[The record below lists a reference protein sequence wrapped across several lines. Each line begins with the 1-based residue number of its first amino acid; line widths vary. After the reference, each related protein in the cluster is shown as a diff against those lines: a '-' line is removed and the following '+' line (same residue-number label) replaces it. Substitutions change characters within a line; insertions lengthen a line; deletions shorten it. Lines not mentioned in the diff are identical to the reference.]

1 MAEKRRG
8 VRTQIFTYEVY
19 DKNNVRISGEISAR
33 NLNLAKAMLKTQ
45 GYNVI
50 KINKKSIDVFAFLKT
65 TAVKPEQV
73 TLFTRQLATL
83 TAAGIPLVQGLG
95 FTADSL
101 PGTALYETIMKIK
114 VDVESGSSFSVALK
128 KFPLIFDELYCGL
141 METGEQSGTL
151 DLMLNRLAI
160 YREKSDSLKR
170 KVKKA
175 LYYPAAVLIIAAV
188 VTTILLVKVVPTFKQ
203 LFSSYGAEL
212 PMFTQF
218 VLNISD
224 FLQEYGFYVLGGI
237 ILFIILFRYF
247 YNRNVRFNHTVQT
260 MMLKIPVVG
269 PILRK
274 IAVAR
279 FARTLAT
286 MAASGVPLIEGL
298 DSVSKA
304 VGNYVYSNAVLKIKE
319 SVSAGQQMRA
329 AMKKTGVFPTMLVQ
343 MVGIG
348 EESGALE
355 DMLNKAATIYE
366 EEVDTQVDGLTTLLE
381 PVIMAILG
389 IIVGGL
395 VIAMYLP
402 IFKMGGL
409 F

>member
-8 VRTQIFTYEVY
+8 IKSQIFLYEVY
-19 DKNNVRISGEISAR
+19 DKNNVRITGEISAR

-50 KINKKSIDVFAFLKT
+50 KIKRKTIDIFAFMKT

-83 TAAGIPLVQGLG
+83 TAAGIPLVQALG
-95 FTADSL
+95 FAADSM
-101 PGTALYETIMKIK
+101 PGTALYNIIMKVKI
-114 VDVESGSSFSVALK
+114 DVESGAAFSVALK
-128 KFPLIFDELYCGL
+128 KYPLVFDELYCGL

-151 DLMLNRLAI
+151 DLMLSRIAV

-175 LYYPAAVLIIAAV
+175 LYYPAAVLIIAAI
-188 VTTILLVKVVPTFKQ
+188 VTAILLVKVVPTFKQ
-203 LFSSYGAEL
+203 MYTSYGAQL
-212 PMFTQF
+212 PGFTQL
-218 VLNISD
+218 VLDMSD
-224 FLQEYGFYVLGGI
+224 ALQEYGFYVLGGI
-237 ILFIILFRYF
+237 ILIIMLFRYF
-247 YNRNVRFNHTVQT
+247 YRRNEAFNHAVQAFS
-260 MMLKIPVVG
+260 LKIPVLG

-286 MAASGVPLIEGL
+286 MAASGVPLMEGL

-304 VGNYVYSNAVLKIKE
+304 VGNYVYSNAVNKIKE
-319 SVSAGQQMRA
+319 AVSTGQQMRT
-329 AMKKTGVFPTMLVQ
+329 AMKKTGVFPLMIVQ

-355 DMLNKAATIYE
+355 EMLNKVAVIYE
-366 EEVDTQVDGLTTLLE
+366 EEVDTLVDGLTTLLE
-381 PVIMAILG
+381 PLIMAILG
-389 IIVGGL
+389 VIVGGL

-402 IFKMGGL
+402 IFKMGSL